1 VDVTVKKL
9 CTIFFHGEQY
19 LDFQVDLAII
29 RTIDDLCQGQVSMEL
44 DCTGVILAGGKNSR
58 LPGKKKTFH
67 RIGETTMLERLCTLF
82 STLFKETI
90 IVVNEPEEFM
100 GLDMMVVTDIIPAR
114 CVLAGLHAG
123 LFYASYPVAYV
134 TACDV
139 PFASEAVIRYLAACA
154 APGDHVVIP
163 RTDDGLEPLSA
174 VYSKDC
180 IPLIE
185 DNLKKHIYMIK
196 KFYKKKHVK
205 EVPVS
210 ILKKLD
216 PDMGF
221 IFNVNTP
228 ADLETAKQMAAKQ

>member
-1 VDVTVKKL
+1 MK
-9 CTIFFHGEQY
+9 
-19 LDFQVDLAII
+19 
-29 RTIDDLCQGQVSMEL
+29 L

-67 RIGETTMLERLCTLF
+67 RVGEVSILERLCML
-82 STLFKETI
+82 SSKLFKETI

-123 LFYASYPVAYV
+123 LFYASYPYAYV
-134 TACDV
+134 TACDI
-139 PFASEAVIRYLAACA
+139 PFASEAVIRHLVDRVR
-154 APGDHVVIP
+154 PGDHVVIP
-163 RTDDGLEPLSA
+163 RTNDGLEPLSA
-174 VYSKDC
+174 LYSRDC
-180 IPLIE
+180 LPLIE
-185 DNLKKHIYMIK
+185 ESLKNSVFKIK
-196 KFYKKKHVK
+196 KFYKKKHVR

-210 ILKKLD
+210 VLKKLD

-228 ADLETAKQMAAKQ
+228 ADLEKARQMALK